1 MAFFFSGRKYA
12 SILGCGVTSTDTGV
26 VEFKLLLVTVDV
38 KCWSID
44 GDCFLLEGWFKNVKD
59 LHDGTTNLSGQIA
72 NNLSFKL
79 KVHFEL
85 NDITIRKP
93 ELKAF
98 VEQISTN
105 KDNTRLLLHEPRFTK
120 QICTFTKKEQDIL
133 KKKLKLAWNSSVI
146 FSHTATINNISN

>member
-1 MAFFFSGRKYA
+1 LLFKTKFLNLNKIHELILIFFSTLFFASFFSGRKYA

-44 GDCFLLEGWFKNVKD
+44 GDCFLFEGWFKNVKD
-59 LHDGTTNLSGQIA
+59 LHYGTANLSSQIA

-120 QICTFTKKEQDIL
+120 QIYLTFK
-133 KKKLKLAWNSSVI
+133 
-146 FSHTATINNISN
+146 